1 MIADPNTLYKLMI
14 LYILNASE
22 FPLNNSQVCEF
33 LLEKGYTTY
42 FTTQA
47 AISDLIEAQFISV
60 KQQNKSSYYQ
70 LTASGQETLE
80 AFSSSI
86 SDGIKADVRTFLEE
100 KHYTL
105 RKENEITATYL
116 PKKNQEYEVE
126 LTLKDGK
133 ETLARIQLNVP
144 SELQAELICDHWPK
158 KSIDIYNYL
167 LDALLS
173 KAPDKTN

>member
-1 MIADPNTLYKLMI
+1 MIADPSTLYKLMI

-22 FPLNNSQVCEF
+22 FPLTNSQVCEF

-60 KQQNKSSYYQ
+60 NTQNKSSYYQ
-70 LTASGQETLE
+70 LTASGFETLE

-86 SDGIKADVRTFLEE
+86 SDGIKADVRSFLEE

-105 RKENEITATYL
+105 RQNNEITATYL
-116 PKKNQEYEVE
+116 PKKNQEFEVE
-126 LTLKDGK
+126 LALKDGK
-133 ETLARIQLNVP
+133 EPLIKIQLTVP
-144 SELQAELICDHWPK
+144 SELQAELICDHWPN

-167 LDALLS
+167 LEALLS
-173 KAPDKTN
+173 KKA

>member
-22 FPLNNSQVCEF
+22 FPLTNSQVCEF
-33 LLEKGYTTY
+33 LLENGYTTY

-60 KQQNKSSYYQ
+60 RQRNNSSYYQ
-70 LTASGQETLE
+70 LTPSGLETLE

-86 SDGIKADVRTFLEE
+86 SDGIKADVKSFLED

-105 RKENEITATYL
+105 RQNNEITATYL
-116 PKKNQEYEVE
+116 PKKNQEFEVD
-126 LTLKDGK
+126 LSLKDGK
-133 ETLARIQLNVP
+133 ETLINLQINAP
-144 SELQAELICDHWPK
+144 TELQAELMCVHWQK
-158 KSIDIYNYL
+158 KSTEIYNYL
-167 LDALLS
+167 LNSLLA
-173 KAPDKTN
+173 KNKGPEN

>member
-70 LTASGQETLE
+70 LTTSGLETLE

-86 SDGIKADVRTFLEE
+86 SDGIKADVRSFLEE

-105 RKENEITATYL
+105 RKENEISGTYL

-133 ETLARIQLNVP
+133 ETLAKIQLNVP
-144 SELQAELICDHWPK
+144 SELQAELICDHWQD

-173 KAPDKTN
+173 KKPKDN

>member
-33 LLEKGYTTY
+33 LLGKGYTTY

-70 LTASGQETLE
+70 LTTSGFETLE
-80 AFSSSI
+80 AFSDAI
-86 SDGIKADVRTFLEE
+86 SDGIKADVRSFLES
-100 KHYTL
+100 KHYAL
-105 RKENEITATYL
+105 RKENEISATYL

-133 ETLARIQLNVP
+133 EVLARIHLNVP
-144 SELQAELICDHWPK
+144 SELQAELICDHWQD

-167 LDALLS
+167 LETLLS
-173 KAPDKTN
+173 KKA

>member
-1 MIADPNTLYKLMI
+1 MIADPSTLYKLMI

-22 FPLNNSQVCEF
+22 FPLTNSQVCEF

-60 KQQNKSSYYQ
+60 NTQNKSSYYQ
-70 LTASGQETLE
+70 LTASGLETLE

-86 SDGIKADVRTFLEE
+86 SDGIKADVRSFLEE

-105 RKENEITATYL
+105 RQNNEITATYL
-116 PKKNQEYEVE
+116 PKKNQEFEVE
-126 LTLKDGK
+126 LALKDGK
-133 ETLARIQLNVP
+133 DPLIKIQLTVP
-144 SELQAELICDHWPK
+144 SELQAELICDHWPN

-167 LDALLS
+167 LEALLS
-173 KAPDKTN
+173 KKA

>member
-60 KQQNKSSYYQ
+60 KQQNKSPYYQ
-70 LTASGQETLE
+70 LTTSGFETLE
-80 AFSSSI
+80 
-86 SDGIKADVRTFLEE
+86 
-100 KHYTL
+100 
-105 RKENEITATYL
+105 L
-116 PKKNQEYEVE
+116 PKRFRR
-126 LTLKDGK
+126 TIP
-133 ETLARIQLNVP
+133 TTT
-144 SELQAELICDHWPK
+144 S
-158 KSIDIYNYL
+158 
-167 LDALLS
+167 S
-173 KAPDKTN
+173 KATTIASAM

>member
-1 MIADPNTLYKLMI
+1 MIADPATLYKLMI

-22 FPLNNSQVCEF
+22 FPLTNSQVCEF

-60 KQQNKSSYYQ
+60 KQQNNSSYYQ
-70 LTASGQETLE
+70 LTTSGLETLE

-86 SDGIKADVRTFLEE
+86 SDGIKADVRKFLEE

-105 RKENEITATYL
+105 RQANEITATYL
-116 PKKNQEYEVE
+116 PKKNQEFEVE
-126 LTLKDGK
+126 LALKDGK
-133 ETLARIQLNVP
+133 ETLIKIELNVP

-167 LDALLS
+167 LNSLLAKNS
-173 KAPDKTN
+173 DKNN